1 MCKKK
6 FITFCLFFVLFPVLA
21 SICNGHTIVE
31 DKCPSKVIYTFDP
44 ENFVSGEIQKFE
56 NKHYFFNVIHQ
67 ETPFGYTVHELK
79 VAPKNQ
85 PEHMIIFK
93 FEGVVFEVVELELD
107 QRRLGAEL
115 LVADKPSA
123 RGYQHSLLPSLSLD
137 AGSVSLVSEFTELP
151 EKSIQR
157 YWSLP
162 ESYYPMFTDINDD
175 GECEI
180 VNFNENFQHEFTY
193 PRWYV
198 NPEVYSFN
206 AILGRAE
213 LNTKLTRDFVD
224 TLWNDQKYKLWQLR
238 NRIKQS
244 KTTLEFYNKMPEFDL
259 GISATRYLFTAKQV
273 NKFNSAL
280 NDLELLM
287 REFQK
292 LEVTDGFDAPPI
304 FFHLISGQKFSD
316 YAEMS
321 QRLLIFTNQEL
332 MDLESLYEI
341 ISKLN

>member
-1 MCKKK
+1 MS
-6 FITFCLFFVLFPVLA
+6 TFLQCYSLLVR
-21 SICNGHTIVE
+21 S
-31 DKCPSKVIYTFDP
+31 
-44 ENFVSGEIQKFE
+44 
-56 NKHYFFNVIHQ
+56 FFNVIHQ

-85 PEHMIIFK
+85 PEHMIISK

-137 AGSVSLVSEFTELP
+137 ASSVSLVSEFTELP

-206 AILGRAE
+206 ATLGRAK
-213 LNTKLTRDFVD
+213 LNTKLTSNFVD
-224 TLWNDQKYKLWQLR
+224 TLWNDQKYKLSQIQ

-244 KTTLEFYNKMPEFDL
+244 KNTLEFLVSEFP
-259 GISATRYLFTAKQV
+259 ISPYFDELYKQCNPSSV
-273 NKFNSAL
+273 L
-280 NDLELLM
+280 
-287 REFQK
+287 RETGSVSDFQ
-292 LEVTDGFDAPPI
+292 P
-304 FFHLISGQKFSD
+304 
-316 YAEMS
+316 
-321 QRLLIFTNQEL
+321 
-332 MDLESLYEI
+332 
-341 ISKLN
+341 